1 MYMNILDIGYL
12 GSSKKDFRIWF
23 GDTESETVSYV
34 KPDIHQHSL
43 AVLPNITAHDDCFE
57 IIWVDSSF
65 KTKQNK

>member
-34 KPDIHQHSL
+34 KPDIH
-43 AVLPNITAHDDCFE
+43 
-57 IIWVDSSF
+57 
-65 KTKQNK
+65 